1 MTAFPGANADR
12 LHAFACRAIS
22 GLAKDGESARA
33 PAVGPI
39 PCILTGPLRRRCIA
53 RNRQRVM
60 EGDAPAYKAVLSS
73 LQAFPQQEV
82 QQFGTEALANLARA
96 GTFLTRADRY
106 ASQRMA

>member
-1 MTAFPGANADR
+1 
-12 LHAFACRAIS
+12 
-22 GLAKDGESARA
+22 
-33 PAVGPI
+33 
-39 PCILTGPLRRRCIA
+39 
-53 RNRQRVM
+53 M